1 MKQRR
6 AKAVNVAANVLRL
19 VAQSLG
25 GDISRRPPDHSIA
38 LWILRCERS
47 EPEVAN
53 LRRLLVD
60 KQNVGR
66 LHVSMNQ
73 TLPVSCAKSS
83 RDLNANVEHLVFLQ
97 ATLRLH
103 QIVETSMI
111 DQLHHHV
118 KLAVVHS
125 QREYLHD
132 IGMIYGSRNAR
143 FLLQLNITIRFAAKI
158 PVQQFERNEPLQLRV
173 TRLIYCAH
181 STGTERLHR
190 HKMIEGSLQEIFLTA
205 ISTDHPYQRFIT
217 IGIECGTAYPARWR
231 HEQLPLIDME
241 IDCNIDEFEG
251 KRKAVAKLKAT
262 SKAPTTFKLVVPKE
276 HGRMRLDLFLVNSL
290 PEFSRSRIQQL
301 IRAGFVR
308 VGGATA
314 RPHQPVRFG
323 DEIEVTE
330 PPPEKIQTEPE
341 AIPLTIL
348 YEDDDL
354 IVINKATG
362 MTVHPGA
369 GQREHTLVNA
379 LLHHCSMLS
388 GIGGKERPGIVHR
401 LDKETSGCIVAAKND
416 VAHRELSKQFTARTV
431 EKIYLAL
438 AAGKLRKE
446 TGVIENKIGRHPV
459 HRQRMSVSSPRGR
472 TAKTEYRVLRSGE
485 QASLVKCTLHS
496 GRTHQIRVHLHHLG
510 NPVLGDKIYAPRQAQ
525 DFPRQ
530 MLHAWKLGFRHPRTG
545 EWKSFEAPLPD
556 DFNRAI
562 EVAGL

>member
-1 MKQRR
+1 
-6 AKAVNVAANVLRL
+6 
-19 VAQSLG
+19 
-25 GDISRRPPDHSIA
+25 
-38 LWILRCERS
+38 
-47 EPEVAN
+47 
-53 LRRLLVD
+53 
-60 KQNVGR
+60 
-66 LHVSMNQ
+66 
-73 TLPVSCAKSS
+73 
-83 RDLNANVEHLVFLQ
+83 
-97 ATLRLH
+97 
-103 QIVETSMI
+103 
-111 DQLHHHV
+111 
-118 KLAVVHS
+118 
-125 QREYLHD
+125 
-132 IGMIYGSRNAR
+132 
-143 FLLQLNITIRFAAKI
+143 
-158 PVQQFERNEPLQLRV
+158 
-173 TRLIYCAH
+173 
-181 STGTERLHR
+181 
-190 HKMIEGSLQEIFLTA
+190 
-205 ISTDHPYQRFIT
+205 
-217 IGIECGTAYPARWR
+217 
-231 HEQLPLIDME
+231 ME

-251 KRKAVAKLKAT
+251 KRMAVAFKAT
-262 SKAPTTFKLVVPKE
+262 NEAPTTFKLVVPKE
-276 HGRMRLDLFLVNSL
+276 DARMRLDLFLVKSL

-308 VGGATA
+308 VGGPTA
-314 RPHQPVRFG
+314 RPHQPVRSG

-330 PPPEKIQTEPE
+330 PPPEKVQTEPE

-401 LDKETSGCIVAAKND
+401 LDKETSGCLVAAKND

-438 AAGKLRKE
+438 VAGKLRKE
-446 TGVIENKIGRHPV
+446 TGIIENKIGRHPV

-472 TAKTEYRVLRSGE
+472 AAKTEYRVLRSSE
-485 QASLVKCTLHS
+485 QASLVECKLHS

-510 NPVLGDKIYAPRQAQ
+510 NPVLGDKIYAPRLAK

-556 DFNRAI
+556 DFNQAI
-562 EVAGL
+562 AATGR